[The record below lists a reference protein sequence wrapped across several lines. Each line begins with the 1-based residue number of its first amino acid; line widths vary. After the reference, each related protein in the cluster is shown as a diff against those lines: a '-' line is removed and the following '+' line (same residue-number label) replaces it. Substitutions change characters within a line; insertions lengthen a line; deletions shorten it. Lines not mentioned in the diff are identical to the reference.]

1 MQFDRTLTISAA
13 NSRKAVNW
21 QPQALLWSEFIGKLT
36 VPVRSPETVA
46 AYLAMKKAQQDEL
59 KDVGGFVG
67 GKLCG
72 RRKKGAV
79 EFRDLVTLDM
89 DNLPPDST
97 GEVYRRAEGLGVGY
111 ALYSTRKHRP
121 DAPRLRLVA
130 LLDRSTLPDEYEP
143 IARKLAALIQPEMT
157 WFDPTTFQPERLMYW
172 PSVCADGEYFMQY
185 ADKPMLSV
193 DGMLGLYPDWHDVT
207 AWPTVPGEA
216 KLRANAAKKQGDPTE
231 KPGVVGAFC
240 RTYDIEAAMDKFIPG
255 VYIETAQGGRYTYAE
270 GSTAGGAVLYD
281 DGKFLY
287 SHHATD
293 PCGGQLVNAFDMVR
307 MHKFSELDDGDEVK
321 PGTPVG
327 RLPSYAAMAEFARSD
342 PAVSDILAREA
353 FASAVEDFS
362 GVADEDAAIE
372 LGRCEREPLSAAVVK
387 TALRAF
393 GIRVRRN
400 LITGKVVI
408 TGMPETF
415 SREEAVNTLPIY
427 LVDKLRAVGVK
438 GVNKTAVSDYL
449 ANIADEDRFNP
460 VTALLHSTTWD
471 GRERFPELLRIMGL
485 RPGSLHAVLVR
496 KWLIQTVALAHNEA
510 GTAQAAEGVLTL
522 QGGQGIGKTMLA
534 RRLSIL
540 EEWFAEGVS
549 LDMKDKDSILR
560 ATGAWIAELGE
571 LDSTL
576 KRDQASLKAFITNKV
591 DRVRAPYAREAT
603 DRPRRTSFCATVNP
617 DTFLR
622 DETGDRRYWVVPA
635 DGLDLPALIAL
646 PDEWFV
652 QLWAEVYSW
661 WLKEPQGFRLT
672 AEERCA
678 LDKAN
683 RVYREMLPGE
693 EEIRQ
698 AFNWDIP
705 FEQWGWFTAT
715 ELRRQL
721 FEIERLSP
729 QQIGR
734 TLAKLVRED
743 ERIDSSRNGHSKV
756 KMFRL
761 PIRKALNIADNAESN
776 S

>member
-1 MQFDRTLTISAA
+1 MQFDRTVTISAA
-13 NSRKAVNW
+13 NSRKAVSW

-36 VPVRSPETVA
+36 VPARSPETVA
-46 AYLAMKKAQQDEL
+46 AYLAMRKAQQDEL

-89 DNLPPDST
+89 DNLPPGST
-97 GEVYRRAEGLGVGY
+97 GEVHRRAEGLGVGY
-111 ALYSTRKHRP
+111 VLYSTRKHRP
-121 DAPRLRLVA
+121 DAPRMRLAV
-130 LLDRSTLPDEYEP
+130 LLDRGALPDEYEP
-143 IARKLAALIQPEMT
+143 VARKLAALIQPEMT

-172 PSVCADGEYFMQY
+172 PSVCADGEYFVRY
-185 ADKPMLSV
+185 ADKPMLSA

-240 RTYDIEAAMDKFIPG
+240 RTYDIEAAMDEFIPG
-255 VYIETAQGGRYTYAE
+255 TYLETAQAGRYTFAG

-293 PCGGQLVNAFDMVR
+293 PCGGQLVNAFDLVR
-307 MHKFSELDDGDEVK
+307 LHKFSELDDSDEVK
-321 PGTPVG
+321 PGTPVS
-327 RLPSYAAMAEFARSD
+327 RLPSYSAMLELARSD
-342 PAVSDILAREA
+342 PAVSEILAREA
-353 FASAVEDFS
+353 FASAVDDFGS
-362 GVADEDAAIE
+362 IANEDAALE
-372 LGRCEREPLSAAVVK
+372 LGRCERETLSAEIVK
-387 TALRAF
+387 IALRTF

-400 LITGKVVI
+400 LITGKVQI
-408 TGMPETF
+408 TGMPEQY
-415 SREEAVNTLPIY
+415 SREEAVNTLPIF
-427 LVDKLRAVGVK
+427 LIDKLRAVGVK
-438 GVNKTAVSDYL
+438 AVNKTAVSDYL

-460 VTALLHSTTWD
+460 VLDMLHGTAWD
-471 GRERFPELLRIMGL
+471 GLERLPELLRIMGL

-510 GTAQAAEGVLTL
+510 GTSQAAEGVLTM

-534 RRLSIL
+534 RRLSIR

-576 KRDQASLKAFITNKV
+576 KREQSSLKAFITAKV

-603 DRPRRTSFCATVNP
+603 DWPRRTSFLATVNP

-622 DETGDRRYWVVPA
+622 DETGDRRFWVVPV
-635 DGLDLPALIAL
+635 DGMDLQALIAL
-646 PDEWFV
+646 PDAWFV
-652 QLWAEVYSW
+652 QLWAEVYLW
-661 WLKEPQGFRLT
+661 WKQEPQGFRLT
-672 AEERCA
+672 PAERRA
-678 LDKAN
+678 LDMAN
-683 RVYREMLPGE
+683 QTYRELLPGE
-693 EEIRQ
+693 DEVLQ
-698 AFNWDIP
+698 AFNWDLP
-705 FEQWGWFTAT
+705 SEQWGRFSPSELKWLLFGGERITA
-715 ELRRQL
+715 
-721 FEIERLSP
+721 

-734 TLAKLVRED
+734 ALAKLARED
-743 ERIDSSRNGHSKV
+743 SRITFTTAQRV
-756 KMFRL
+756 KRYCL
-761 PIRKALNIADNAESN
+761 PIRKNISVAM
-776 S
+776 